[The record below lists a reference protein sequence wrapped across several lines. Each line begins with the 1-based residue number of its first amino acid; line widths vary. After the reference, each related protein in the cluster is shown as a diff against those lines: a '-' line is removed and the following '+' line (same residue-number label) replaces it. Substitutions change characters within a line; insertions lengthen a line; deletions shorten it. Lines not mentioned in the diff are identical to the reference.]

1 MLKLTYLVKL
11 VFPYSSVQI
20 THVELLDHIVV
31 LFLIFFGSSV
41 CFPQWLHQFTFQPR
55 VHKGS
60 FSPRSCEHLS
70 FLVFLMT
77 AILPGVWWHL
87 MVLICVSLMIS
98 DVEHLYMCLLS
109 GKCLF
114 KPAHFLIGLFGFFL
128 LSCMSSSYTLDFN
141 ALLNK
146 WFANIFSRSI
156 GCLFICWWLP
166 LLCRK
171 VWCSLLV

>member
-77 AILPGVWWHL
+77 AILPGVWLHI
-87 MVLICVSLMIS
+87 VFLICVSLMIS

-109 GKCLF
+109 GKMSVQTCPFFNWIVWVFSVELYEF
-114 KPAHFLIGLFGFFL
+114 FIYFGF
-128 LSCMSSSYTLDFN
+128 
-141 ALLNK
+141 
-146 WFANIFSRSI
+146 
-156 GCLFICWWLP
+156 
-166 LLCRK
+166 
-171 VWCSLLV
+171 

>member
-87 MVLICVSLMIS
+87 GGLICVSLMIS
-98 DVEHLYMCLLS
+98 DVEYLFRCLLAVCVS
-109 GKCLF
+109 SLEKNNLF
-114 KPAHFLIGLFGFFL
+114 RSSAHFLIRVFLCCWVVWVLYKDFGFFRAIWGL
-128 LSCMSSSYTLDFN
+128 Q
-141 ALLNK
+141 
-146 WFANIFSRSI
+146 
-156 GCLFICWWLP
+156 
-166 LLCRK
+166 
-171 VWCSLLV
+171 